1 MSGAPGTA
9 PPPAAGGVGAG
20 TKRAAEVPPGGG
32 AGSSDEAQVKRA
44 RAESGEAAT
53 EAAAVGGAAAADAG
67 PEAEGGAAGASGGD
81 APSKKRAKKRK
92 VAVFFAYLGE
102 GYCGMQ
108 RNPGVRTIEDAMEE
122 ALHKAGCISDD
133 NKGDL
138 SKIGWMRS
146 ARTDKGVN
154 AVGQVVSAKLVIDP
168 VESLVERINA
178 HLAPGLACLGFHRV
192 TASFCARKMCD
203 RRRYEYV
210 LPAWALDPALGRRRA
225 DVATADQPAEVSA
238 ASGEGAGAA
247 VLATE
252 SGDGVQAPAW
262 TPEEGLVKLNAAL
275 AHYVGTRNYHN
286 YTKGMDPKLAQA
298 KRNLLSFKAELFDFE
313 GEPLVRCVVL
323 GQSFVLHQIRKMIGM
338 ALAVARGVADEG
350 CLTTALRTTSKCNVP
365 LAPELG
371 LFLDETLFH
380 AYNKRYADTH
390 KPLDC
395 SEFADQVAKFKRG
408 LLYPHII
415 KAEARDGPMKFF
427 VKGLN
432 EQNYSFSTWL
442 EFEKDL
448 K

>member
-1 MSGAPGTA
+1 
-9 PPPAAGGVGAG
+9 
-20 TKRAAEVPPGGG
+20 
-32 AGSSDEAQVKRA
+32 VKRF
-44 RAESGEAAT
+44 
-53 EAAAVGGAAAADAG
+53 
-67 PEAEGGAAGASGGD
+67 
-81 APSKKRAKKRK
+81 KKRK

-102 GYCGMQ
+102 GYHGMQ
-108 RNPGVRTIEDAMEE
+108 RNPGVRTIEDAMED
-122 ALHKAGCISDD
+122 ALHQAGCISDA
-133 NKGDL
+133 NRGEL

-168 VESLVERINA
+168 TETLMERVNA
-178 HLAPGLACLGFHRV
+178 ALPPGLACLGYHRV
-192 TASFCARKMCD
+192 TAGFCARKMCD

-225 DVATADQPAEVSA
+225 DGGRADGVAGEAAAEGGETAEEPAA
-238 ASGEGAGAA
+238 AKGGAVAEAPVAEGDAAPQGPKAGGGAA
-247 VLATE
+247 AQGQTA
-252 SGDGVQAPAW
+252 GDGAAAAPLAPVW
-262 TPEEGLVKLNAAL
+262 TPEEGLAKLNSAL
-275 AHYVGTRNYHN
+275 AQFVGTRNYHN

-338 ALAVARGVADEG
+338 ALAVARGVADEA
-350 CLTTALRTTSKCNVP
+350 CLGIALRTTQKCNVP

-371 LFLDETLFH
+371 LFLDETIFH

-395 SEFADQVAKFKRG
+395 SEFTDQVAKFKKG
-408 LLYPHII
+408 LLYPHIV
-415 KAEARDGPMKFF
+415 KCEARDGPMRLF
-427 VKGLN
+427 VRGLN
-432 EQNYSFSTWL
+432 EENYSFSKWL
-442 EFEKDL
+442 EFTKDL